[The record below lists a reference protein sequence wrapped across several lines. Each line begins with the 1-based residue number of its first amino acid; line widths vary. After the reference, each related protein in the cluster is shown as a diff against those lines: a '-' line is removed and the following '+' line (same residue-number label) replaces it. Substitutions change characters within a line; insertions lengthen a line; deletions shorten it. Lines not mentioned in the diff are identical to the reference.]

1 MNILV
6 SGSSGLVGSAL
17 LFQLSSKGH
26 AVKTLVRRA
35 PRHPS
40 EIRWNP
46 PQSGPIPEQLEG
58 IDAVIH
64 LAGESI
70 AAGRWTP
77 AKKKA
82 IMESRML
89 GTKILSDAVSRMPVP
104 PKVMISASAIGY
116 YGDRGT
122 EVLKEDSLAGRGFL
136 PEVCQAWEAATAPAI
151 QKGVRVVQL
160 RFGII
165 LSPKGGALAKML
177 PPFKMGLG
185 GVIGPGSQYVSWIA
199 LDDALGVINYA
210 LFGDSI
216 FGAINTVAP
225 QAVTNAEF
233 TRTLGRVL
241 SRPTVFPMP
250 AFVARLA
257 FGEMADALLLCS
269 ARVEPSL
276 SHPLQIQVPISQPRR
291 RPAASPQEVSCR
303 GELSKMATC
312 G

>member
-1 MNILV
+1 MQLLL

-17 LFQLSSKGH
+17 LLQLSAKGH

-35 PRHPS
+35 PQHPS

-58 IDAVIH
+58 TDAVIH
-64 LAGESI
+64 LAGESL
-70 AAGRWTP
+70 ASGRWTP

-116 YGDRGT
+116 YGDRGA
-122 EVLKEDSLAGRGFL
+122 EILKEDSLAGRGFL

-165 LSPKGGALAKML
+165 LSPQGGALAKIL
-177 PPFKMGLG
+177 PSFRMGMGGILG
-185 GVIGPGSQYVSWIA
+185 SGKQYMSWIA
-199 LDDALGVINYA
+199 LDDVLGVINYA
-210 LFGDSI
+210 LFGESL

-225 QAVTNAEF
+225 QPVTNAEF
-233 TRTLGRVL
+233 ARTLGRVL
-241 SRPTVFPMP
+241 SRPTTFSMP
-250 AFVARLA
+250 ALAARLA

-269 ARVEPSL
+269 ARVEPAYL
-276 SHPLQIQVPISQPRR
+276 IR
-291 RPAASPQEVSCR
+291 
-303 GELSKMATC
+303 SKYKFQFSDLEDALRHLLKK
-312 G
+312 

>member
-1 MNILV
+1 MQILV

-35 PRHPS
+35 SRHPS

-64 LAGESI
+64 LAGESL

-177 PPFKMGLG
+177 PPFRMGLG

-250 AFVARLA
+250 ASVARLA

-269 ARVEPSL
+269 ARVEPSYL
-276 SHPLQIQVPISQPRR
+276 IR
-291 RPAASPQEVSCR
+291 
-303 GELSKMATC
+303 SKYKFQFPNLEDALRHLLKK
-312 G
+312 

>member
-1 MNILV
+1 MNILI

-17 LFQLSSKGH
+17 LFQLSAKGH
-26 AVKTLVRRA
+26 AVKTLVRRV
-35 PRHPS
+35 PQHPS

-46 PQSGPIPEQLEG
+46 PQSGPTPEQLEG

-70 AAGRWTP
+70 ASGRWTP

-82 IMESRML
+82 ILESRMFS
-89 GTKILSDAVSRMPVP
+89 TKILADAVSRMPVP

-116 YGDRGT
+116 YGDRGS

-136 PEVCQAWEAATAPAI
+136 PEVCQAWEAATAPVI

-165 LSPKGGALAKML
+165 LSRQGGALAKML
-177 PPFKMGLG
+177 LPFKWGLG
-185 GVIGPGSQYVSWIA
+185 GLLGSGNQYMSWIA

-241 SRPTVFPMP
+241 SRPAIFSMP
-250 AFVARLA
+250 ALAVRLV

-269 ARVEPSL
+269 ARVEPAYL
-276 SHPLQIQVPISQPRR
+276 IH
-291 RPAASPQEVSCR
+291 
-303 GELSKMATC
+303 SKYRFQFSNLEDALRHLLKK
-312 G
+312 

>member
-1 MNILV
+1 
-6 SGSSGLVGSAL
+6 
-17 LFQLSSKGH
+17 
-26 AVKTLVRRA
+26 VRRE
-35 PRHPS
+35 PNHPS

-64 LAGESI
+64 LAGENI
-70 AAGRWTP
+70 AGGRWTA

-82 IMESRML
+82 ILESRML
-89 GTKILSDAVSRMPVP
+89 GTKILSDAVSRMPIP

-116 YGDRGT
+116 YGNRGT
-122 EVLKEDSLAGRGFL
+122 EILKEDSLAGRGFL
-136 PEVCQAWEAATAPAI
+136 PEVCQAWEAATAPVI

-165 LSPKGGALAKML
+165 LSPAGGALAKML
-177 PPFKMGLG
+177 PPFKLGLG
-185 GVIGPGSQYVSWIA
+185 GIIGSGDQVMSWIA
-199 LDDALGVINYA
+199 LDDVLGVINYA

-250 AFVARLA
+250 ALAARLV

-269 ARVEPSL
+269 ARVEPTYL
-276 SHPLQIQVPISQPRR
+276 IR
-291 RPAASPQEVSCR
+291 
-303 GELSKMATC
+303 SKYRFQFPNLEDALRHLLKK
-312 G
+312 

>member
-1 MNILV
+1 M
-6 SGSSGLVGSAL
+6 VGSAL
-17 LFQLSSKGH
+17 VFQLSSKGH
-26 AVKTLVRRA
+26 SIKTLVRRD

-46 PQSGPIPEQLEG
+46 PQSGPTPEQLQG

-70 AAGRWTP
+70 ASGRWTP

-82 IMESRML
+82 ILESRML
-89 GTKILSDAVSRMPVP
+89 GTKILSDAISRMPVP

-122 EVLKEDSLAGRGFL
+122 EVLKEDSWAGRGFL
-136 PEVCQAWEAATAPAI
+136 PEVCQTWEAATTPVI
-151 QKGVRVVQL
+151 QKGIRVVQL

-165 LSPKGGALAKML
+165 LSPKGGALGKML
-177 PPFKMGLG
+177 LPFRMGLG
-185 GVIGPGSQYVSWIA
+185 GVIGDGSQYMSWIA
-199 LDDALGVINYA
+199 IDDALGVINYA
-210 LFGDSI
+210 LFGDKI

-225 QAVTNAEF
+225 QAVTNREF

-241 SRPTVFPMP
+241 SRPTVVPMP
-250 AFVARLA
+250 AFAARLA

-269 ARVEPSL
+269 ARVEPDYL
-276 SHPLQIQVPISQPRR
+276 VR
-291 RPAASPQEVSCR
+291 
-303 GELSKMATC
+303 SKYRFQFPNLEDALRHLLKK
-312 G
+312 